1 MLMYYSSLLKTLKL
15 KNNIMKKVI
24 LAAVAS
30 AIIGITSVKAQTA
43 PAATPAP
50 ATTTASAAKQDSLQ
64 KTTVKVEE
72 LPDAVKATLQ
82 SDVLKVWTPST
93 ASLVKSPTAEYYQ
106 VNVKKD
112 NEEKFIRIGK
122 DGKIV
127 Q

>member
-1 MLMYYSSLLKTLKL
+1 
-15 KNNIMKKVI
+15 MKKLI

-30 AIIGITSVKAQTA
+30 AIIGVASVKAQTPA

-50 ATTTASAAKQDSLQ
+50 ATKADSLQ
-64 KTTVKVEE
+64 KTTVKVED
-72 LPDAVKATLQ
+72 LPAPVKATLQ

-93 ASLVKSPTAEYYQ
+93 ASLVKSPTTEYYQ

-112 NEEKFIRIGK
+112 NEERFIRIGK
-122 DGKIV
+122 DGKII

>member
-1 MLMYYSSLLKTLKL
+1 
-15 KNNIMKKVI
+15 MKKVI
-24 LAAVAS
+24 LAAAAS
-30 AIIGITSVKAQTA
+30 AIIGITSVKAQTPA

-50 ATTTASAAKQDSLQ
+50 ATAAKPDSLQ

-82 SDVLKVWTPST
+82 SDVLKVWTPSS
-93 ASLVKSPTAEYYQ
+93 AALVKSPTAEYYQ

-112 NEEKFIRIGK
+112 NDERFIRIGK

>member
-1 MLMYYSSLLKTLKL
+1 
-15 KNNIMKKVI
+15 MKKVF

-30 AIIGITSVKAQTA
+30 AIIGITTVNAQTVAA
-43 PAATPAP
+43 PGQTPAT
-50 ATTTASAAKQDSLQ
+50 ATKQDSLQ

-82 SDVLKVWTPST
+82 SDVLKVWAPTT

>member
-1 MLMYYSSLLKTLKL
+1 
-15 KNNIMKKVI
+15 MKKVI

-30 AIIGITSVKAQTA
+30 AMIGITSVKAQTVPT

-50 ATTTASAAKQDSLQ
+50 ATTTASAAKPDSLQ

-82 SDVLKVWTPST
+82 SDVLKVWTPTT
-93 ASLVKSPTAEYYQ
+93 ASLVKSPTAEWYQ

-112 NEEKFIRIGK
+112 NEERFIRIGK
-122 DGKIV
+122 DGKMV